1 MRILRRLEVPGAP
14 LAAAL
19 FALHPVQVESVAW
32 ISEIKNTLSGVFCL
46 GSALAYLQ
54 FDQKRRWILHVLALL
69 LFVFA
74 MLTKTV
80 VATLPAALLV
90 VFWWKRGN
98 LSWKRDVLPL
108 TPFFI
113 FATVL
118 GIISAWME
126 RIIVG
131 ASGADYQFSP
141 VERGLIAGRAIW
153 FYLGKLV
160 WPNPL
165 IFMYPRWQIGQTV
178 WWQYAFPAAAMALAG
193 VLWLLRKKWR
203 APLAAF
209 LLFAG
214 TLFPALGF
222 VNVYPFRF
230 SFVADHFQYL
240 ACIGPLSLAAAAG
253 TIAFGRLKKS
263 VARLAKPLFFGLLLT
278 ALSVMTWQQSGMYA
292 GMETLWATTIERNP
306 QSFMAQYNYGLFLN
320 EHGRWDEAQMR
331 LQDAVALDPG
341 NADAHNNLGFAFMRQ
356 GQTNTAVAHFQKAS
370 ELQPGSAGIHA
381 NLGTALLAIGRSK
394 EAADQYEAALK
405 ISPEEASVANNFAW
419 LLATCPESG
428 VRNGTKAIELAQRA
442 VKLSGG
448 NRAAYVETLAVAYAE
463 AGLFDQAIAAGQ
475 KAVALATAE
484 NNKTLADRNLNLLEL
499 FEAHRPYHGE

>member
-1 MRILRRLEVPGAP
+1 
-14 LAAAL
+14 
-19 FALHPVQVESVAW
+19 
-32 ISEIKNTLSGVFCL
+32 
-46 GSALAYLQ
+46 
-54 FDQKRRWILHVLALL
+54 
-69 LFVFA
+69 
-74 MLTKTV
+74 
-80 VATLPAALLV
+80 
-90 VFWWKRGN
+90 
-98 LSWKRDVLPL
+98 
-108 TPFFI
+108 
-113 FATVL
+113 
-118 GIISAWME
+118 
-126 RIIVG
+126 
-131 ASGADYQFSP
+131 
-141 VERGLIAGRAIW
+141 
-153 FYLGKLV
+153 
-160 WPNPL
+160 
-165 IFMYPRWQIGQTV
+165 
-178 WWQYAFPAAAMALAG
+178 
-193 VLWLLRKKWR
+193 
-203 APLAAF
+203 
-209 LLFAG
+209 
-214 TLFPALGF
+214 

-253 TIAFGRLKKS
+253 TIAFGRWKES